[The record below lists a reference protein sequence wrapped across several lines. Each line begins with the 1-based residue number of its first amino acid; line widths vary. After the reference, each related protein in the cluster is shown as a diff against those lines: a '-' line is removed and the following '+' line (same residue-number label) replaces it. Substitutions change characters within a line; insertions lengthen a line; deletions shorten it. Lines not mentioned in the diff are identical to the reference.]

1 MCTNYQI
8 NQIVYDGSVLYAENV
23 LLNNSRLKGKCYGF
37 IIIYYLHCCDCRL
50 AIWQWT
56 SVKLTTIFTYCVDA
70 RWIYCL
76 MLCFNLSSRFSSEF
90 RKKKHKL
97 DSTSTSLLSY
107 QNIIY
112 FCFFFFSILSDKV
125 QMWKSTGP
133 HFKCPRKT
141 FPFIVL
147 ATANAGSLPT
157 ETTFNSKLL
166 WTDLSLVTGN
176 FCTFFFLVANEIK
189 LNENDCFICTWS
201 WAHAGHKYW
210 NGDAEEP
217 RATTEKSPVHTTVQH
232 IQLTEHSHELVLKFN
247 VI

>member
-112 FCFFFFSILSDKV
+112 FCFFFFQFYLIKYKCESPQVHTSNAHVRLFHLLFSPQQMQALYLLKLRSIANYCGRIYLLSLE
-125 QMWKSTGP
+125 TFA
-133 HFKCPRKT
+133 HFFFWLPMKLNSMKM
-141 FPFIVL
+141 IVL
-147 ATANAGSLPT
+147 SAHEVERMRAINIEMAMPKSQEQQQKNRQYILQSNI
-157 ETTFNSKLL
+157 FN
-166 WTDLSLVTGN
+166 
-176 FCTFFFLVANEIK
+176 
-189 LNENDCFICTWS
+189 
-201 WAHAGHKYW
+201 
-210 NGDAEEP
+210 
-217 RATTEKSPVHTTVQH
+217 
-232 IQLTEHSHELVLKFN
+232 
-247 VI
+247 